1 MLKAH
6 KFRIYPNKHQKVLLA
21 KHFGTARFIYNW
33 ALDLKQKAY
42 QETQENLSRFFIQD
56 MLPAMKKTE
65 EFEWLKEINSQTAQ
79 ATLIHLDQAF
89 TSFFRKNS
97 QFPNFKS
104 KHKSKDSFEVPQN
117 TKVDFHNKRVMI
129 PKFGKKGIK
138 CHFSKT
144 FDGQIKTST
153 VSRNSS
159 NQYFISILVEDSKE
173 LPEKPEIS
181 VDKTIGI
188 DLGIKTFAVTSDG
201 EKFENPKYLKKS
213 EKKLRKAQRSLS
225 HKTKGS
231 NNRNKARVKVA
242 RTHQKISNQRTDFLH
257 KLSTKLISENQTICL
272 EDLNVEGMLKNHK
285 LAKSISDASWS
296 EFVRMLEYKAEWY
309 GKNIIRIGRFEPS
322 SKLCTCGVKNDKLTL
337 KDREWTCLS
346 CGETHDRDALG
357 AWNIR
362 TFGLVKNGIP
372 LGQRKYMPV
381 SYGSPLGEAEQ
392 ESARS
397 LA

>member
-21 KHFGTARFIYNW
+21 KHFGCSRFIYNW
-33 ALDLKQKAY
+33 ALNLKQKAY
-42 QETQENLSRFFIQD
+42 QNNQENLSKFHLANK
-56 MLPAMKKTE
+56 LPEMKKDE
-65 EFEWLKEINSQTAQ
+65 ETSWLKEVNSQTLQ
-79 ATLIHLDQAF
+79 ASIAHLDKAF
-89 TSFFRKNS
+89 TSFFGKNS
-97 QFPNFKS
+97 KFPKFKS

-117 TKVDFHNKRVMI
+117 TKVDFKTKRVMI
-129 PKFGKKGIK
+129 PKFGKKGLR
-138 CHFSKT
+138 CHFSKE
-144 FDGQIKTST
+144 FEGIIKTST
-153 VSRNSS
+153 ISRNASG
-159 NQYFISILVEDSKE
+159 QYFISILVEDNIKI
-173 LPEKPEIS
+173 PEKTEIDA
-181 VDKTIGI
+181 DKTIGI

-309 GKNIIRIGRFEPS
+309 GKNIIRIGGFEPS